1 MSNLDRDTVAQ
12 TSRRSFLKS
21 SAMLG
26 AAGLAGGL
34 SLSRAVHAAGSD
46 VLRVGLVGC
55 GGRGS
60 GAAVNAL
67 TADKHAK
74 LVAMADAFADRLGSS
89 LKQLRKAKGDQVD
102 VAPDHCF
109 SGFDAYQ
116 KLIQSGVDVVLLA
129 TPPHFR
135 PIHLAACVAAGKHVF
150 CEKPMAVDAPGVRA
164 VLAACRAAKE
174 KALSVVAGLCCRYD
188 LATRETMKRVQDGA
202 IGEIVAIQ
210 ETYNDPPPWF
220 RNKARQPQ
228 WTEMEYQ
235 VQNWY
240 PFTWLSGDHNVEQH
254 VHSLDKACWALGDRP
269 PLKAWGMG
277 GRQVR
282 SEITI
287 GQIFDHHAVCYEYAD
302 GVRVYS
308 YCRRQAGCFDQISD
322 IILGS
327 KGRAHMPQRCRI
339 EGQNPWRYRGPKG
352 NIFEAEHAAL
362 FQSIRTAKPRNDGA
376 YMTLS
381 TMLGILGRMVTYTG
395 QEITWEQAINSR
407 EKLAPAQYT
416 WDATPPCLPDK
427 DGQYPMAVPGMTKF
441 V

>member
-1 MSNLDRDTVAQ
+1 
-12 TSRRSFLKS
+12 
-21 SAMLG
+21 
-26 AAGLAGGL
+26 
-34 SLSRAVHAAGSD
+34 

-60 GAAVNAL
+60 GAAADAL
-67 TADKHAK
+67 RADKNAK
-74 LVAMADAFADRLGSS
+74 LVAMADAFPDHLESS
-89 LKQLRKAKGDQVD
+89 LKQLKKAKGDQVD
-102 VAPDHCF
+102 VVPDHCF
-109 SGFDAYQ
+109 SGLDAYQ

-135 PIHLAACVAAGKHVF
+135 PIHLAACIAAGKHVF

-164 VLAACRAAKE
+164 VLAACQEAK
-174 KALSVVAGLCCRYD
+174 KKSLSVVAGLCCRHD
-188 LATRETMKRVQDGA
+188 LATRDTMQRVHDGA

-210 ETYNDPPPWF
+210 ETYNGGPPWF
-220 RNKARQPQ
+220 RNRTRQPQ

-235 VQNWY
+235 VRNWY

-269 PLKAWGMG
+269 PAKAWGMG

-282 SEITI
+282 SEVTI

-308 YCRRQAGCFDQISD
+308 FCRRQAGCFEDVSD

-327 KGRAHMPQRCRI
+327 KGQAYMPHRCCI
-339 EGQNPWRYRGPKG
+339 KGQNPWRYRGPKG
-352 NIFEAEHAAL
+352 NMFDAEHVAL
-362 FQSIRTAKPRNDGA
+362 FRSIRQGKPRNDGA

-381 TMLGILGRMVTYTG
+381 TMLAILGRMVTYTG
-395 QEITWEQAINSR
+395 QEITWEQAVNSQ
-407 EKLAPAQYT
+407 ETLAPAQYR
-416 WDATPPCLPDK
+416 WDADPPCLPDK
-427 DGQYPMAVPGMTKF
+427 NGQYPMAVPGVTKF